1 MGWNENMH
9 DVMIIGAGPAGAS
22 AARYLDKAGV
32 DHIIVDK
39 STFPRPKPCA
49 GVLPPKVLS
58 LIDIPEDI
66 AERPLDGYRLFPPS
80 GRMVESGFPQPGLIV
95 DRSRFDHFL
104 VKGLNAQ
111 ILNEKVTGITEGEDS
126 VKAVTTD
133 SVFEARYLIG
143 ADGANS
149 AVARQIGS
157 RQGSVALAAQYEI
170 SLPRETIDSRMGN
183 WFEVYYV
190 LDHGYGWL
198 SPMRDSVKAGV
209 GVLKEKLKSNIRNEL
224 DAFLEHPRVEERI
237 AEGEVIGKEAHTI
250 PMSGPSGI
258 LGRDRTLLAGDAGGF
273 VYPGTGE
280 GIYYAMRSGQ
290 LAAEAVI
297 VALESGDDSP
307 VRTYES
313 SLEEKGLLSL
323 RDVDFMEKN
332 LSSAE
337 RAEAYVRK
345 LGVLAGKG

>member
-22 AARYLDKAGV
+22 AARYLDEAGV
-32 DHIIVDK
+32 DYIIVDK

-104 VKGLNAQ
+104 VKSLNVRVM
-111 ILNEKVTGITEGEDS
+111 NEVVSGIIEVESSVRVLIGDS
-126 VKAVTTD
+126 
-133 SVFEARYLIG
+133 ARETRYVIG

-149 AVARQIGS
+149 AMARHLGS
-157 RQGSVALAAQYEI
+157 RQGSVAQAAQYEI
-170 SLPRETIDSRMGN
+170 SLPTGTIDSRVGN

-190 LDHGYGWL
+190 FNHGYGWL
-198 SPMRDSVKAGV
+198 SPMRASVKVGV
-209 GVLKEKLKSNIRNEL
+209 GVLKEKLKGNIRNEL
-224 DAFLEHPRVEERI
+224 DAFLEHPQVSERI
-237 AEGEVIGKEAHTI
+237 AGGEVIGKEAHTI

-258 LGRDRTLLAGDAGGF
+258 LGRGRTLLAGDAGGF

-280 GIYYAMRSGQ
+280 GIFYAMRSGR

-297 VALESGDDSP
+297 AALESDVDSP
-307 VRTYES
+307 VRTYERA
-313 SLEEKGLLSL
+313 LEEKGLLSL

-337 RAEAYVRK
+337 RAEAYVLK
-345 LGVLAGKG
+345 LGVLVGKR